1 MFTLNG
7 GTVSWK
13 SSKQEMTVDSIT
25 GSKYIIA
32 SKATKKAIWIRKFI
46 VEQRVVHIVDLIPL
60 YCDNNG
66 DIEQAKEPSSHQRSK
81 HALKRYHLIREII
94 GRHDVTI
101 EKVPTD

>member
-32 SKATKKAIWIRKFI
+32 SKATKKAIWIRK
-46 VEQRVVHIVDLIPL
+46 LL
-60 YCDNNG
+60 LN
-66 DIEQAKEPSSHQRSK
+66 KEWYT
-81 HALKRYHLIREII
+81 L
-94 GRHDVTI
+94 
-101 EKVPTD
+101 